1 MAARLLS
8 CPSAISS
15 PTLGPGGPA
24 SRLPGSSK
32 ARSLPWSLPSSGLSL
47 LPLVQLTSLLP
58 SSGLTSPSCAASP
71 TPLWEHRRASCTLP
85 QNSLLRFT
93 CAARSV
99 SEVGEES
106 GSSGSQLGSA
116 RNPDQ
121 FPALSHG
128 QLCCTRCGPRRFHP
142 DLWAKHHRE
151 KGREESQNTR
161 PDAPSHPARGRGRC
175 QRGNLEVGMWLC
187 WMGPTFSPPSRQLTQ
202 ATEPHQRQE
211 MSLQTH
217 PICRPT
223 FFFLRTIVV
232 KYT

>member
-121 FPALSHG
+121 FPALSLG
-128 QLCCTRCGPRRFHP
+128 QLCPDTTAIKRGISPKFALKISPGP
-142 DLWAKHHRE
+142 
-151 KGREESQNTR
+151 SSR
-161 PDAPSHPARGRGRC
+161 PLRLVKVAHNSVISSHG
-175 QRGNLEVGMWLC
+175 LC
-187 WMGPTFSPPSRQLTQ
+187 
-202 ATEPHQRQE
+202 
-211 MSLQTH
+211 
-217 PICRPT
+217 C
-223 FFFLRTIVV
+223 
-232 KYT
+232 

>member
-58 SSGLTSPSCAASP
+58 PSGLTSPSCAASP

-106 GSSGSQLGSA
+106 GGSGSQLGSA

-128 QLCCTRCGPRRFHP
+128 AAVLYKVWAEKIPSRSVCQTPLREGTRRESEHASRRPQPSCTGPGEMP
-142 DLWAKHHRE
+142 TGE
-151 KGREESQNTR
+151 
-161 PDAPSHPARGRGRC
+161 PRGRDVALLDGTHL
-175 QRGNLEVGMWLC
+175 Q
-187 WMGPTFSPPSRQLTQ
+187 PTLPS
-202 ATEPHQRQE
+202 A
-211 MSLQTH
+211 H
-217 PICRPT
+217 PGH
-223 FFFLRTIVV
+223 
-232 KYT
+232 